1 MTYTIITRSVPPCDY
16 CDKAKALLDS
26 KGIAYTEY
34 DLSANEGSIEL
45 FKILG
50 YKTIPVI
57 TIDDQVIGGW
67 VELINYLKP
76 RNTAVVSDTM
86 PDYIAY

>member
-1 MTYTIITRSVPPCDY
+1 MSYTIITRSTPPCPY
-16 CDKAKALLDS
+16 CVKAKALLDS

-50 YKTIPVI
+50 YKTIPII
-57 TIDDQVIGGW
+57 TQGDRVIGGYDDI
-67 VELINYLKP
+67 VKYIKP
-76 RNTAVVSDTM
+76 RKPAVVSDSM
-86 PDYIAY
+86 PVYISS

>member
-1 MTYTIITRSVPPCDY
+1 MTYTIITRSVPPCAY

-26 KGIAYTEY
+26 KGITYTEY

-57 TIDDQVIGGW
+57 TIDGKVIGGY
-67 VELINYLKP
+67 VDLMNYLTPRKP
-76 RNTAVVSDTM
+76 AVVSDTM

>member
-1 MTYTIITRSVPPCDY
+1 MSCTIITRSVPPCAY
-16 CDKAKALLDS
+16 CDNAKALLDS

-50 YKTIPVI
+50 YTKIPVI
-57 TIDDQVIGGW
+57 TDDGHNIGGYT
-67 VELINYLKP
+67 ELVRYLEP
-76 RNTAVVSDTM
+76 RKTAEVSDTL

>member
-1 MTYTIITRSVPPCDY
+1 MTYTIITRSVPPCAY

-26 KGIAYTEY
+26 KGVAYTEY
-34 DLSANEGSIEL
+34 DLSANDGSIEL

-57 TIDDQVIGGW
+57 TDGDRVIGGYDDI
-67 VELINYLKP
+67 VKYLKP
-76 RNTAVVSDTM
+76 RKPAVVSDAM

>member
-1 MTYTIITRSVPPCDY
+1 MTYTIITRSVPPCAY

-34 DLSANEGSIEL
+34 DLSAHDGSIEL

-50 YKTIPVI
+50 YKTIPII
-57 TIDDQVIGGW
+57 TQGDRVIGGYDDI
-67 VELINYLKP
+67 VKYLKP
-76 RNTAVVSDTM
+76 RNPAVVSDAM

>member
-1 MTYTIITRSVPPCDY
+1 MTYTIITRSVPPCPY

-45 FKILG
+45 FKILN
-50 YKTIPVI
+50 YKTIPII
-57 TIDDQVIGGW
+57 TQGDRVIGGYDDI
-67 VELINYLKP
+67 VKYLNP
-76 RNTAVVSDTM
+76 RITSVVSDAM

>member
-1 MTYTIITRSVPPCDY
+1 MAFTIITRSVPPCAY

-26 KGIAYTEY
+26 EGIAYTEY

-50 YKTIPVI
+50 YKTIPII
-57 TIDDQVIGGW
+57 TNGDKVIGGC
-67 VELINYLKP
+67 VDLANYIKP
-76 RNTAVVSDTM
+76 RKPAEVSDTM
-86 PDYIAY
+86 PAYISS

>member
-1 MTYTIITRSVPPCDY
+1 MTYTIITRSSPPCAY

-26 KGIAYTEY
+26 KGIDYTEY

-50 YKTIPVI
+50 YKTIPII
-57 TIDDQVIGGW
+57 TQGDRVIGGY
-67 VELINYLKP
+67 VDLMRYLNP
-76 RNTAVVSDTM
+76 RQPEKTSSGLTA
-86 PDYIAY
+86 YISS

>member
-1 MTYTIITRSVPPCDY
+1 MAYTIITRSVPPCAY

-26 KGIAYTEY
+26 QGIAYTEY

-50 YKTIPVI
+50 YKTIPII
-57 TIDDQVIGGW
+57 TRGDRVIGGC
-67 VELINYLKP
+67 VDLEKYLKP
-76 RNTAVVSDTM
+76 RITAVVSDTL
-86 PDYIAY
+86 PVYISS

>member
-1 MTYTIITRSVPPCDY
+1 MTYTIITRSVPPCAY

-34 DLSANEGSIEL
+34 DLSANDGSIEL

-50 YKTIPVI
+50 YKTIPII
-57 TIDDQVIGGW
+57 TQGDQVIGGYDDI
-67 VELINYLKP
+67 VRYLKP
-76 RNTAVVSDTM
+76 RDPAAVSDTM
-86 PDYIAY
+86 PEYISS